1 MYFHPFYLFFS
12 MGNFSLKWGLTRII
26 VDIEIGGDLNNVP
39 GARLPVVGEV
49 DMVLVVEKTQWNLG
63 SKVSGDIFKCWP
75 LPKIA
80 QILASLSSSSS
91 QLHRYHQTHQHH
103 HHQNHHH
110 HHHHYHHQNLI
121 PSECP
126 GAKLH
131 NASLL
136 VKREVRHVD
145 CTGRLKIFL
154 LSSWPWLLLFG
165 F

>member
-1 MYFHPFYLFFS
+1 MYFHPFYLFLAWATY
-12 MGNFSLKWGLTRII
+12 LKWGLTRII

-91 QLHRYHQTHQHH
+91 QLHRYHHTHQHH

-110 HHHHYHHQNLI
+110 HHQNLI

-154 LSSWPWLLLFG
+154 LSSWLLLWFW
-165 F
+165 FWSWS